1 MALISRIGFTLF
13 DRWGENL
20 GRLPYTAATHTEALD
35 GTDELKITCS
45 RELSKGQRV
54 VWVDRQGNAH
64 EHLVDEVS
72 QVHDDGGKTYCEAVC
87 INSIAELLDDY
98 IEDKRPSGGVAEAL
112 TSILGGTRW
121 EVGTCDLKA
130 SASHTFYHTSV
141 REGLTD
147 LIATWGGELE
157 TRIETDGV
165 KVTHRR
171 IGVRASRGDQQSPK
185 RFTWTKDIVDIK
197 RTVGS
202 ANPKTRV
209 YGYGKGVETDAG
221 GYGRRLTFG
230 DINGGKDYIEDA
242 EATKVWGHP
251 DGNGG
256 ILPAVDTYVNEQCE
270 DAAQLLKETQDY
282 LETVK
287 EPTVSYEA
295 NVLDLYAYGRAWEGV
310 SLGDCVAIIDKQFA
324 ESGIRLKGRVSQI
337 ERDLV
342 TAETTVTFG
351 NLVDALTDMWET
363 VAGALKS
370 GAASRANFDAVANPS
385 VGWLQLLQSALNKQF
400 NAVGTYKVESFELGQ
415 IFSNVALNPET
426 GTPVKTTSN
435 MWAVNINGMGIRL
448 ASSLTAN
455 GEWAWTTFIT
465 GQSVNADCI
474 NVGTMHADRVRA
486 GLLTDEVGKNYWNLD
501 TGEFQL
507 SPADVKYGD
516 GDWTLDGVVNDI
528 DGRIGKTKNDVSQLW
543 KDVSAKTDDLDKSI
557 GDLDKTVDDLARDGI
572 VTEAEKAAV
581 TKILQTAQKDKE
593 DLYAQYSSL
602 SANENLSVQFKAA
615 ALTPMYDKA
624 FGANGAYDALVS
636 AISDV
641 AECTTAAELET
652 AMTAYKSAYDN
663 YSTAV
668 KDYASV
674 ARQATSMIAKAVAK
688 ADASALVDK
697 LDNRLEQQEIFN
709 RLTKDGQVQGIYMNG
724 GKLYLNAEYLA
735 TGTISDVA
743 GRNYWNLKTGYFKTT
758 KGTIGGF
765 TIDYS
770 TISNDTLSLR
780 SNGPHFVHDGN
791 DIGFIGTNGLTG
803 YTNVHGL
810 NFDLNETGDY
820 MTWAAKKVASETI
833 YSMKWTY
840 ANKSNIGFT
849 AFALNAG
856 CDIDMRNWSIKNIGN
871 GCTNTLWLSVL
882 RDVAKNGTYTFV
894 NNCKLEFEGGLLKHF
909 TWGKGWYS

>member
-54 VWVDRQGNAH
+54 VWVDRQGKAH

-72 QVHDDGGKTYCEAVC
+72 QVHDDGGKTYCKAVC

-130 SASHTFYHTSV
+130 SASHTFYHISV

-165 KVTHRR
+165 KVTHRY

-209 YGYGKGVETDAG
+209 YGYGKGVETDTG

-230 DINGGKDYIEDA
+230 DINGGKDYVEDA
-242 EATKVWGHP
+242 EATKIWGHP
-251 DGNGG
+251 DGKGG
-256 ILPAVDTYVNEQCE
+256 ILPAVDTYINEQCE
-270 DAAQLLKETQDY
+270 DAAQLLQETQDY
-282 LETVK
+282 LDAVK

-295 NVLDLYAYGRAWEGV
+295 NVLDLYAYGRTWEGV
-310 SLGDCVAIIDKQFA
+310 ALGDCVAIIDKQFA
-324 ESGIRLKGRVSQI
+324 EGGIRLKGRVSQI

-370 GAASRANFDAVANPS
+370 GAASRANYDAVANPS

-415 IFSNVALNPET
+415 VFSNVALNPET

-448 ASSLTAN
+448 ASSLTAD
-455 GEWAWTTFIT
+455 GQWAWTTFIT

-486 GLLTDEVGKNYWNLD
+486 GLLTDEKGKNFWNLD

-507 SPADVKYGD
+507 SPGDVNYGT
-516 GDWTLDGVVNDI
+516 GGWTLDGVVSDI
-528 DGRIGKTKNDVSQLW
+528 DKRATDNANDV
-543 KDVSAKTDDLDKSI
+543 KTLGNETNTALKELTENLGETDKSLSELKTS
-557 GDLDKTVDDLARDGI
+557 LDNLDGTVNDLASDGV

-581 TKILQTAQKDKE
+581 NKILQTIEKE
-593 DLYAQYSSL
+593 QSDLSSEYNTL
-602 SANENLSVQFKAA
+602 SKSTSLNKQFKLNV
-615 ALTPMYDKA
+615 LTPRYNAA
-624 FGANGAYDALVS
+624 FGENRAYDNLKDC
-636 AISDV
+636 ISNV
-641 AECTTAAELET
+641 LSCKTADELKA
-652 AMTAYKSAYDN
+652 AMVEYKSAY
-663 YSTAV
+663 ST
-668 KDYASV
+668 YASAV
-674 ARQATSMIAKAVAK
+674 NAYHSAAYSAKSAIEQSKAKATAQGLLSDYD
-688 ADASALVDK
+688 DA
-697 LDNRLEQQEIFN
+697 
-709 RLTKDGQVQGIYMNG
+709 LTQK
-724 GKLYLNAEYLA
+724 KSS
-735 TGTISDVA
+735 TGS
-743 GRNYWNLKTGYFKTT
+743 RTT
-758 KGTIGGF
+758 
-765 TIDYS
+765 
-770 TISNDTLSLR
+770 
-780 SNGPHFVHDGN
+780 
-791 DIGFIGTNGLTG
+791 
-803 YTNVHGL
+803 
-810 NFDLNETGDY
+810 
-820 MTWAAKKVASETI
+820 
-833 YSMKWTY
+833 
-840 ANKSNIGFT
+840 
-849 AFALNAG
+849 
-856 CDIDMRNWSIKNIGN
+856 
-871 GCTNTLWLSVL
+871 VL
-882 RDVAKNGTYTFV
+882 RKAST
-894 NNCKLEFEGGLLKHF
+894 
-909 TWGKGWYS
+909 

>member
-13 DRWGENL
+13 DRWGGNL
-20 GRLPYTAATHTEALD
+20 GRLPYAAATHTEALD

-45 RELSKGQRV
+45 RELSKGQRI
-54 VWVDRQGNAH
+54 VWVDRQGRAH

-72 QVHDDGGKTYCEAVC
+72 HVHDDGGKTYCEAVC

-121 EVGTCDLKA
+121 EAGTCDLKA
-130 SASHTFYHTSV
+130 SASHTFYHVSV

-157 TRIETDGV
+157 TRIETDGA
-165 KVTHRR
+165 KVTHRY
-171 IGVRASRGDQQSPK
+171 IGVRASRGDQDSPK

-209 YGYGKGVETDAG
+209 YGYGKGVETDTG

-230 DINGGKDYIEDA
+230 DINGGKDYVEDS
-242 EATKVWGHP
+242 EATKIWGHP
-251 DGNGG
+251 DGSGG

-270 DAAQLLKETQDY
+270 DAAQLLKEAQDY
-282 LETVK
+282 LDTVK

-295 NVLDLYAYGRAWEGV
+295 NVLDLYAYGRTWEGV
-310 SLGDCVAIIDKQFA
+310 ALGDCVAIIDKQFA

-370 GAASRANFDAVANPS
+370 GAASRANYDAVVNPS

-400 NAVGTYKVESFELGQ
+400 NVVGTYKVESFELGQ

-448 ASSLTAN
+448 ASSLTAS

-486 GLLTDEVGKNYWNLD
+486 GLLTDEKGKNFWNFD

-507 SPADVKYGD
+507 SPGDVNYGT
-516 GDWTLDGVVNDI
+516 GGWTLDGVV
-528 DGRIGKTKNDVSQLW
+528 S
-543 KDVSAKTDDLDKSI
+543 DLDKRASDNASDI
-557 GDLDKTVDDLARDGI
+557 KSLGNNTSTALKELTENLGETDKSLSELKTSLDNLDGTVNNLASDGV

-581 TKILQTAQKDKE
+581 NKILQTIEKE
-593 DLYAQYSSL
+593 QSDLSNEYSTLSKSTSL
-602 SANENLSVQFKAA
+602 NEQFKLNVLAPRYNA
-615 ALTPMYDKA
+615 A
-624 FGANGAYDALVS
+624 FGENQAYDNLKGC
-636 AISDV
+636 ISNV
-641 AECTTAAELET
+641 LSCKTADGLKA
-652 AMTAYKSAYDN
+652 AMVEYKSAY
-663 YSTAV
+663 ST
-668 KDYASV
+668 YASAV
-674 ARQATSMIAKAVAK
+674 NTYHSAAYSAKSAIEQSKAKATAQGLLSDYD
-688 ADASALVDK
+688 DALTQK
-697 LDNRLEQQEIFN
+697 EIFN
-709 RLTKDGQVQGIYMNG
+709 RLTNNGATQGIYMSG
-724 GKLYLNAEYLA
+724 GKVYVNASYIA
-735 TGTISDVA
+735 TGTIADKYGHNS
-743 GRNYWNLKTGYFKTT
+743 WNLTDGTLTTNYMKATSITASGTFKCGYSSFYTMLNSSGQLCGYRTTGNSSTPTRVGY
-758 KGTIGGF
+758 
-765 TIDYS
+765 IDYTASMRETS
-770 TISNDTLSLR
+770 TGNIYYGIQMQAQGSVRISSPIISTAAS
-780 SNGPHFVHDGN
+780 SNTSVTTTYGRTGTVSQPIVSEVHDNGN
-791 DIGFIGTNGLTG
+791 GTVGWHYGTFQIISINGLFTSYTTVGTG
-803 YTNVHGL
+803 
-810 NFDLNETGDY
+810 
-820 MTWAAKKVASETI
+820 
-833 YSMKWTY
+833 
-840 ANKSNIGFT
+840 
-849 AFALNAG
+849 
-856 CDIDMRNWSIKNIGN
+856 
-871 GCTNTLWLSVL
+871 
-882 RDVAKNGTYTFV
+882 
-894 NNCKLEFEGGLLKHF
+894 
-909 TWGKGWYS
+909 

>member
-13 DRWGENL
+13 DRWGENM
-20 GRLPYTAATHTEALD
+20 GRLAYTAATHTEALD

-54 VWVDRQGNAH
+54 VWADRQGNAH

-112 TSILGGTRW
+112 ASILGGTRW

-202 ANPKTRV
+202 ANPKTRI

-251 DGNGG
+251 DGSGG

-282 LETVK
+282 LDTVK

-295 NVLDLYAYGRAWEGV
+295 NVLDLYAYGRTWEGV
-310 SLGDCVAIIDKQFA
+310 ALGDCVAIIDKQFA

-342 TAETTVTFG
+342 TADTTVTFG

-455 GEWAWTTFIT
+455 GEWSWTTFIT
-465 GQSVNADCI
+465 GRSVNADCI

-486 GLLTDEVGKNYWNLD
+486 GLLTDEKGKNFWDFD

-507 SPADVKYGD
+507 SPGDVNYGD
-516 GDWTLDGVVNDI
+516 NGWTLEGVVNDLDNRASNNASDI
-528 DGRIGKTKNDVSQLW
+528 KSLGTATGDALKELTENLGETDKSLSELKTSIN
-543 KDVSAKTDDLDKSI
+543 DLD
-557 GDLDKTVDDLARDGI
+557 GTVNNLASDGV

-581 TKILQTAQKDKE
+581 NKILQTIEKE
-593 DLYAQYSSL
+593 QSDLSSEYSTLTKSTSL
-602 SANENLSVQFKAA
+602 NEQFKLNVLA
-615 ALTPMYDKA
+615 PKYDAA
-624 FGANGAYDALVS
+624 FGENQAYDNLKDCIDIVLA
-636 AISDV
+636 
-641 AECTTAAELET
+641 CKTADELKT
-652 AMTAYKSAYDN
+652 AMVDYKSAY
-663 YSTAV
+663 ST
-668 KDYASV
+668 YAS
-674 ARQATSMIAKAVAK
+674 AINTYHSAAYYAKSIIEQSKAKATAQGLLSDYDDAWTQNKVFNLLTNNGKTQGVFMKNGLVYINASYMSAGII
-688 ADASALVDK
+688 ADAA
-697 LDNRLEQQEIFN
+697 
-709 RLTKDGQVQGIYMNG
+709 M
-724 GKLYLNAEYLA
+724 
-735 TGTISDVA
+735 
-743 GRNYWNLKTGYFKTT
+743 RNSWNLKTGAFSTNYMTANNIT
-758 KGTIGGF
+758 AKGTFRCGYSNYYTMLNSVGQMSGYR
-765 TIDYS
+765 TDNNKTRSVGYIDYS
-770 TISNDTLSLR
+770 SSARDTSTGELMYGLQLQAEGIVRISSPRISTASS
-780 SNGPHFVHDGN
+780 SNTSVTTTQGWTGHINQPLISELHD
-791 DIGFIGTNGLTG
+791 
-803 YTNVHGL
+803 
-810 NFDLNETGDY
+810 
-820 MTWAAKKVASETI
+820 A
-833 YSMKWTY
+833 
-840 ANKSNIGFT
+840 
-849 AFALNAG
+849 
-856 CDIDMRNWSIKNIGN
+856 GN
-871 GCTNTLWLSVL
+871 GTVGWHYGTMQL
-882 RDVAKNGTYTFV
+882 KYINGILV
-894 NNCKLEFEGGLLKHF
+894 G
-909 TWGKGWYS
+909 YSTVGTG

>member
-13 DRWGENL
+13 DRWGANL
-20 GRLPYTAATHTEALD
+20 GRVPYVAASHTEALD
-35 GTDELKITCS
+35 GTDELKITCE
-45 RELSKGQRV
+45 REIAKGQRI
-54 VWVDRQGNAH
+54 VWVDRQGVPH
-64 EHLVDEVS
+64 EHIVDEVS
-72 QVHDDGGKTYCEAVC
+72 RTHDGGGKTFCEAVC
-87 INSIAELLDDY
+87 INSVNELWDDY
-98 IEDKRPSGGVAEAL
+98 IEDKRPSGDAAVALA
-112 TSILGGTRW
+112 SILSDTRW
-121 EVGTCDLKA
+121 EVGTCDTRS
-130 SASHTFYHTSV
+130 SASHTFYHISV
-141 REGLTD
+141 REALTD
-147 LIATWGGELE
+147 LVSTWRGELE
-157 TRIETDGV
+157 TSIEIDGAG
-165 KVTHRR
+165 VTRR
-171 IGVRASRGDQQSPK
+171 LIGVRSARGNQNSPK
-185 RFTWTKDIVDIK
+185 RFTWTKDIVNIK
-197 RTVGS
+197 RTTGA
-202 ANPKTRV
+202 ANPKSRI
-209 YGYGKGVETDAG
+209 YGYGKGVETEG
-221 GYGRRLTFG
+221 GGFGRRLTFG
-230 DINGGKDYIEDA
+230 DINDGKDYVEDKA
-242 EATKVWGHP
+242 ATAVWGHP

-256 ILPAVDTYVNEQCE
+256 IAPAVDVYINEQCE
-270 DAAQLLKETQDY
+270 DAAQLYQETLDY
-282 LETVK
+282 LAKAK

-295 NVLDLYAYGRAWEGV
+295 SVLDLYAYGREWEGV
-310 SLGDCVAIIDKQFA
+310 CLGDYVSIIDKQFA
-324 ESGIRLKGRVSQI
+324 DDGIRLKGRVSQI

-351 NLVDALTDMWET
+351 NLVDAMADMWQT
-363 VAGALKS
+363 VATALKS
-370 GAASRANFDAVANPS
+370 GSASRANYDAIANPS
-385 VGWLQLLQSALNKQF
+385 AGWLATLQSALNERF
-400 NAVGTYKVESFELGQ
+400 NAVGTYKVESFEFGE
-415 IFSNVALNPET
+415 IFSNVALNPKT
-426 GTPVKTTSN
+426 GTPVKTSSN
-435 MWAVNINGMGIRL
+435 MWAVNFNGMGIRL
-448 ASSLTAN
+448 ASSLAAN
-455 GEWAWTTFIT
+455 GQWDWTTFIT
-465 GQSVNADCI
+465 GESVNADCI
-474 NVGTMHADRVRA
+474 NIGTMHANRVRA

-663 YSTAV
+663 YSTAA

-674 ARQATSMIAKAVAK
+674 ARQATSMIAKSVAK

-743 GRNYWNLKTGYFKTT
+743 GRNYWNLKTGDFKTT

-765 TIDYS
+765 TINYS

-820 MTWAAKKVASETI
+820 MTWAAKKVASETA

-882 RDVAKNGTYTFV
+882 RDVTKNGTYTFA
-894 NNCKLEFEGGLLKHF
+894 NDCKLEFEGGLLKHF

>member
-13 DRWGENL
+13 DRWGDNL

-54 VWVDRQGNAH
+54 VWVDRQGRAH

-112 TSILGGTRW
+112 TSILSGTRW

-130 SASHTFYHTSV
+130 SASHTFYHISV

-157 TRIETDGV
+157 ASIETDGAM
-165 KVTHRR
+165 VTHRH
-171 IGVRASRGDQQSPK
+171 IGVRASRGDQSSPK

-209 YGYGKGVETDAG
+209 YGYGKGVETGTG

-230 DINGGKDYIEDA
+230 DINGGKDYVEDS
-242 EATKVWGHP
+242 EATKIWGHP
-251 DGNGG
+251 DGSGG

-282 LETVK
+282 LDTVK

-295 NVLDLYAYGRAWEGV
+295 NVLDLYAYGRTWEGV
-310 SLGDCVAIIDKQFA
+310 ALGDCVAIIDKQFA
-324 ESGIRLKGRVSQI
+324 EGGIRLKGRVSQI

-370 GAASRANFDAVANPS
+370 GAASRANYDAVANPS

-435 MWAVNINGMGIRL
+435 MWAVNISGMGIRL
-448 ASSLTAN
+448 ASSLTAG

-474 NVGTMHADRVRA
+474 NVGTMHAERVRA
-486 GLLTDEVGKNYWNLD
+486 GLLTDEKGKNFWNLD

-507 SPADVKYGD
+507 SPGDVNYGS
-516 GDWTLDGVVNDI
+516 GGWTLDGVVNDL
-528 DGRIGKTKNDVSQLW
+528 DRRASDNANDINSLGNDTSGAL
-543 KDVSAKTDDLDKSI
+543 KELTENLGETDKSLSELKTSLNN
-557 GDLDKTVDDLARDGI
+557 LDNTVNDLASDGV

-581 TKILQTAQKDKE
+581 NKILQTIEKE
-593 DLYAQYSSL
+593 QSDLSSEYNTL
-602 SANENLSVQFKAA
+602 SNSTSLNEQFKLNVLAPRYNA
-615 ALTPMYDKA
+615 A
-624 FGANGAYDALVS
+624 FGENQAYDNLKDC
-636 AISDV
+636 ISNV
-641 AECTTAAELET
+641 LSCKTADELKA
-652 AMTAYKSAYDN
+652 AMIEYKSAY
-663 YSTAV
+663 ST
-668 KDYASV
+668 YASAV
-674 ARQATSMIAKAVAK
+674 NTYHSAAYSAKSAIEQSKAKATAQGLLNDYD
-688 ADASALVDK
+688 DALTQK
-697 LDNRLEQQEIFN
+697 KIFN
-709 RLTKDGQVQGIYMNG
+709 RLTNNGATQGIYMSG
-724 GKLYLNAEYLA
+724 GKVYVNASYIA
-735 TGTISDVA
+735 TGTIADKYGHNS
-743 GRNYWNLKTGYFKTT
+743 WNLTDGTLTTNYMKATSITASGTFKCGYTSFYTMLNSSGQLCGYRT
-758 KGTIGGF
+758 VGNSSTPTQVGY
-765 TIDYS
+765 IDYTASMRETS
-770 TISNDTLSLR
+770 TGNIYYGIQMQAQGSVRISSPIVSTAAS
-780 SNGPHFVHDGN
+780 SNTSVTTTYGRTGTVSQPIVSEVHDNGN
-791 DIGFIGTNGLTG
+791 GTVGWHYGTFQISSINGLFTSYSTVGTG
-803 YTNVHGL
+803 
-810 NFDLNETGDY
+810 
-820 MTWAAKKVASETI
+820 
-833 YSMKWTY
+833 
-840 ANKSNIGFT
+840 
-849 AFALNAG
+849 
-856 CDIDMRNWSIKNIGN
+856 
-871 GCTNTLWLSVL
+871 
-882 RDVAKNGTYTFV
+882 
-894 NNCKLEFEGGLLKHF
+894 
-909 TWGKGWYS
+909 

>member
-54 VWVDRQGNAH
+54 VWVDRQGKAH

-130 SASHTFYHTSV
+130 SASHTFYHISV
-141 REGLTD
+141 REGLTN

-165 KVTHRR
+165 KVTHRY

-209 YGYGKGVETDAG
+209 YGYGKGVETDTG

-230 DINGGKDYIEDA
+230 DINGGKDYVEDA
-242 EATKVWGHP
+242 EATKIWGHP
-251 DGNGG
+251 DGKGG
-256 ILPAVDTYVNEQCE
+256 ILPAVDTYINEQCE
-270 DAAQLLKETQDY
+270 DAAQLLQETQDY
-282 LETVK
+282 LDAVK

-295 NVLDLYAYGRAWEGV
+295 NVLDLYAYGRTWEGV
-310 SLGDCVAIIDKQFA
+310 ALGDCVAIIDKQFA
-324 ESGIRLKGRVSQI
+324 EGGIRLKGRVSQI

-370 GAASRANFDAVANPS
+370 GAASRANYDAVANPS

-415 IFSNVALNPET
+415 VFSNVALNPET

-448 ASSLTAN
+448 ASSLTAD
-455 GEWAWTTFIT
+455 GQWAWTTFIT

-486 GLLTDEVGKNYWNLD
+486 GLLTDEKGKNFWNLD

-507 SPADVKYGD
+507 SPGDVNYGT
-516 GDWTLDGVVNDI
+516 GGWTLDGVVSDLDKRATDNA
-528 DGRIGKTKNDVSQLW
+528 NDV
-543 KDVSAKTDDLDKSI
+543 KTLGNETNTALKELTENLGETDKSLSELKTSLDDLD
-557 GDLDKTVDDLARDGI
+557 GTVNDLASDGV

-581 TKILQTAQKDKE
+581 NKILQTIEKE
-593 DLYAQYSSL
+593 QSDLSSEYNTL
-602 SANENLSVQFKAA
+602 SKSTSLNKQFKLNV
-615 ALTPMYDKA
+615 LTPRYNAA
-624 FGANGAYDALVS
+624 FGKGQAYDNLKDCIDKVLACKTADALKS
-636 AISDV
+636 AM
-641 AECTTAAELET
+641 AE
-652 AMTAYKSAYDN
+652 YKSAY
-663 YSTAV
+663 ST
-668 KDYASV
+668 YASAV
-674 ARQATSMIAKAVAK
+674 NAYHSAAYGAKSTIEQSKAKATAQGLLSDYD
-688 ADASALVDK
+688 DALTQK
-697 LDNRLEQQEIFN
+697 EIFN
-709 RLTKDGQVQGIYMNG
+709 RLTNNGATQGIYMSG
-724 GKLYLNAEYLA
+724 GKVYVNASYIA
-735 TGTISDVA
+735 TGTIADKY
-743 GRNYWNLKTGYFKTT
+743 GRNSWNLTDGTLTTNYMKATSITASGTFKCGYSSFYTMLNSSGQLCGYRTTGNSSTPTQVGY
-758 KGTIGGF
+758 
-765 TIDYS
+765 IDYTASMRETS
-770 TISNDTLSLR
+770 TGNIYYGIQMQAQGSVRISSPIISTAAS
-780 SNGPHFVHDGN
+780 SNTSVTTTYGRTGTVSQPIVSEVHDNGN
-791 DIGFIGTNGLTG
+791 GTVGWHYGTFQISSINGLFTSYSTVGTG
-803 YTNVHGL
+803 
-810 NFDLNETGDY
+810 
-820 MTWAAKKVASETI
+820 
-833 YSMKWTY
+833 
-840 ANKSNIGFT
+840 
-849 AFALNAG
+849 
-856 CDIDMRNWSIKNIGN
+856 
-871 GCTNTLWLSVL
+871 
-882 RDVAKNGTYTFV
+882 
-894 NNCKLEFEGGLLKHF
+894 
-909 TWGKGWYS
+909 

>member
-64 EHLVDEVS
+64 EHLVDEAS

-121 EVGTCDLKA
+121 EVGTCDLKT

-165 KVTHRR
+165 KVTHRY
-171 IGVRASRGDQQSPK
+171 IGVRASRGDQGSSK

-209 YGYGKGVETDAG
+209 YGYGKGVETDTG

-230 DINGGKDYIEDA
+230 DINGGKDYVEDS
-242 EATKVWGHP
+242 EATKIWGHP
-251 DGNGG
+251 DGSGG

-270 DAAQLLKETQDY
+270 DAAQLLKEAQDY
-282 LETVK
+282 LDTVK

-295 NVLDLYAYGRAWEGV
+295 NVLDLYAYGRTWEGV
-310 SLGDCVAIIDKQFA
+310 ALGDCVAIIDKQFA
-324 ESGIRLKGRVSQI
+324 EGGIRLKGRISQI

-370 GAASRANFDAVANPS
+370 GAASQANYDAVTNPS

-448 ASSLTAN
+448 ASSLTAS

-486 GLLTDEVGKNYWNLD
+486 GLLTDEKGKNFWNFD

-507 SPADVKYGD
+507 SPGDVNYGT
-516 GDWTLDGVVNDI
+516 GGWTLDGVVND
-528 DGRIGKTKNDVSQLW
+528 
-543 KDVSAKTDDLDKSI
+543 LDKRASDNASDI
-557 GDLDKTVDDLARDGI
+557 KSLGNGTSTALKELTENLGETDKSLSELKTSLDNLDGTVNDLASDGV

-581 TKILQTAQKDKE
+581 NKILQTIEKE
-593 DLYAQYSSL
+593 QSDLSSEYNTL
-602 SANENLSVQFKAA
+602 SKSTSLNDQFKLNV
-615 ALTPMYDKA
+615 LTPRYNAA
-624 FGANGAYDALVS
+624 FGENQAYDNLKDC
-636 AISDV
+636 ISNV
-641 AECTTAAELET
+641 LSCKTADELKA
-652 AMTAYKSAYDN
+652 AMVEYKSAY
-663 YSTAV
+663 ST
-668 KDYASV
+668 YASAV
-674 ARQATSMIAKAVAK
+674 NTYHSAAYSAKSTIEQSKAKATALGLLSDYD
-688 ADASALVDK
+688 DAMNQK
-697 LDNRLEQQEIFN
+697 EIFN
-709 RLTKDGQVQGIYMNG
+709 RLTNNGATQGIYMSG
-724 GKLYLNAEYLA
+724 GKVYVNASYIA
-735 TGTISDVA
+735 TGTIADKY
-743 GRNYWNLKTGYFKTT
+743 GRNSWNLTDGTLTTNYMKATSITASGTFKCGYSSFYTMLNSSGQLCGYRTTGNSSTPTQVGY
-758 KGTIGGF
+758 
-765 TIDYS
+765 IDYTASMRETS
-770 TISNDTLSLR
+770 TGNIYYGIQMQAQGSVRISSPIISTAAS
-780 SNGPHFVHDGN
+780 SNTSVTTTYGRTGTVSQPIVSEVHDNGN
-791 DIGFIGTNGLTG
+791 GTVGWHYGTFQISSINGLFTSYSTVGTG
-803 YTNVHGL
+803 
-810 NFDLNETGDY
+810 
-820 MTWAAKKVASETI
+820 
-833 YSMKWTY
+833 
-840 ANKSNIGFT
+840 
-849 AFALNAG
+849 
-856 CDIDMRNWSIKNIGN
+856 
-871 GCTNTLWLSVL
+871 
-882 RDVAKNGTYTFV
+882 
-894 NNCKLEFEGGLLKHF
+894 
-909 TWGKGWYS
+909 

>member
-35 GTDELKITCS
+35 GADELKITCS

-54 VWVDRQGNAH
+54 VWVDRQGKAH

-72 QVHDDGGKTYCEAVC
+72 QVHDDGGKTYCKAVC

-130 SASHTFYHTSV
+130 IASHTFYHISV
-141 REGLTD
+141 REGLTG

-165 KVTHRR
+165 KVTHRY

-209 YGYGKGVETDAG
+209 YGYGKGVETDTG

-230 DINGGKDYIEDA
+230 DINGGKDYVEDS
-242 EATKVWGHP
+242 EATKIWGHP
-251 DGNGG
+251 DGKGG
-256 ILPAVDTYVNEQCE
+256 ISPAVDTYINEQCE

-282 LETVK
+282 LDTVK

-295 NVLDLYAYGRAWEGV
+295 NVLDLYAYGRTWEGV
-310 SLGDCVAIIDKQFA
+310 ALGDCVAIIDKQFA
-324 ESGIRLKGRVSQI
+324 EGGIRLKGRVSQI

-370 GAASRANFDAVANPS
+370 GAASRANYDAVTNPS

-448 ASSLTAN
+448 ASSLTAS

-486 GLLTDEVGKNYWNLD
+486 GLLTDEKGKNFWNFD

-507 SPADVKYGD
+507 SPGDVNYGT
-516 GDWTLDGVVNDI
+516 GGWTLDGVVND
-528 DGRIGKTKNDVSQLW
+528 
-543 KDVSAKTDDLDKSI
+543 LDKRASNNANDI
-557 GDLDKTVDDLARDGI
+557 ERLGNNTSTALKELTENLGETDKSLSELKTSLDNLDGTVNDLASDGV

-581 TKILQTAQKDKE
+581 NKILQTIEKE
-593 DLYAQYSSL
+593 QSDLSSEYNTL
-602 SANENLSVQFKAA
+602 SKSTSLNEQFKLNV
-615 ALTPMYDKA
+615 LTPRYNAA
-624 FGANGAYDALVS
+624 FGENQAYDNLKDC
-636 AISDV
+636 ISNV
-641 AECTTAAELET
+641 LSCKTADELKT
-652 AMTAYKSAYDN
+652 AMVEYKSAYG
-663 YSTAV
+663 T
-668 KDYASV
+668 YASAV
-674 ARQATSMIAKAVAK
+674 NAYHSAAYSAKSAIEQSKAKATAQGLLSDYD
-688 ADASALVDK
+688 DALTQK
-697 LDNRLEQQEIFN
+697 EIFN
-709 RLTKDGQVQGIYMNG
+709 RLTNNGAKQGIYMSG
-724 GKLYLNAEYLA
+724 GKVYVNASYIA
-735 TGTISDVA
+735 TGTIADKY
-743 GRNYWNLKTGYFKTT
+743 GRNSWNLTDGTLTTNYMKATSITASGTFKCGYSSFYTMLNSSGQLCGYRTTGNSSTPTQVGY
-758 KGTIGGF
+758 
-765 TIDYS
+765 IDYTASMRETS
-770 TISNDTLSLR
+770 TGNIYYGIQMQAQGSVRISSPIISTAAS
-780 SNGPHFVHDGN
+780 SNTSVTTTYGRTGTVSQPIVSEVHDNGN
-791 DIGFIGTNGLTG
+791 GTVGWHYGTFQISSINGLFTSYSTVGTG
-803 YTNVHGL
+803 
-810 NFDLNETGDY
+810 
-820 MTWAAKKVASETI
+820 
-833 YSMKWTY
+833 
-840 ANKSNIGFT
+840 
-849 AFALNAG
+849 
-856 CDIDMRNWSIKNIGN
+856 
-871 GCTNTLWLSVL
+871 
-882 RDVAKNGTYTFV
+882 
-894 NNCKLEFEGGLLKHF
+894 
-909 TWGKGWYS
+909 

>member
-54 VWVDRQGNAH
+54 VWVDRQGKAH

-130 SASHTFYHTSV
+130 SASHTFYHISV

-147 LIATWGGELE
+147 IIATWGGELE

-165 KVTHRR
+165 KVTHRY

-209 YGYGKGVETDAG
+209 YGYGKGVETDTG

-230 DINGGKDYIEDA
+230 DINGGKDYVEDS
-242 EATKVWGHP
+242 EATKIWGHP
-251 DGNGG
+251 DGKGG
-256 ILPAVDTYVNEQCE
+256 ISPAVDTYINEQCE

-282 LETVK
+282 LDTVK

-295 NVLDLYAYGRAWEGV
+295 NVLDLYAYGRTWEGV
-310 SLGDCVAIIDKQFA
+310 ALGDCVAIIDKQFA
-324 ESGIRLKGRVSQI
+324 EGGIRLKGRVSQI

-370 GAASRANFDAVANPS
+370 GAASRANYDAVTNPS

-415 IFSNVALNPET
+415 VFSNVALNPET
-426 GTPVKTTSN
+426 GTPVKTTSS

-448 ASSLTAN
+448 ASSLTAD
-455 GEWAWTTFIT
+455 GQWAWTTFIT

-486 GLLTDEVGKNYWNLD
+486 GLLTDEKGKNFWNLD

-507 SPADVKYGD
+507 SPGDVNYGT
-516 GDWTLDGVVNDI
+516 GGWTLDGVINDLDGTVNDLAS
-528 DGRIGKTKNDVSQLW
+528 DGV
-543 KDVSAKTDDLDKSI
+543 
-557 GDLDKTVDDLARDGI
+557 

-581 TKILQTAQKDKE
+581 NKILQTIEKE
-593 DLYAQYSSL
+593 QSDLSSEYNTL
-602 SANENLSVQFKAA
+602 SKSTSLNEQFKLNV
-615 ALTPMYDKA
+615 LTPRYNAA
-624 FGANGAYDALVS
+624 FGENQAYDNLKDC
-636 AISDV
+636 ISNV
-641 AECTTAAELET
+641 LSCKTADELKA
-652 AMTAYKSAYDN
+652 AMVEYKSAY
-663 YSTAV
+663 ST
-668 KDYASV
+668 YASAV
-674 ARQATSMIAKAVAK
+674 NAYHSAAYSAKSAIEQSKAKATAQGLLSDYD
-688 ADASALVDK
+688 DALTQK
-697 LDNRLEQQEIFN
+697 EIFN
-709 RLTKDGQVQGIYMNG
+709 RLTNNGATQGIYMSG
-724 GKLYLNAEYLA
+724 GKVYVNASYIA
-735 TGTISDVA
+735 TGTIADKY
-743 GRNYWNLKTGYFKTT
+743 GRNSWNLTDGTLTTNYMKATSITASGTFKCGYSSFYTMLNSSGQLCGYRTTGNSSTPTQVGY
-758 KGTIGGF
+758 
-765 TIDYS
+765 IDYTASMRETS
-770 TISNDTLSLR
+770 TGNIYYGIQMQAQGSVRISSPIISTAAS
-780 SNGPHFVHDGN
+780 SNTSVTTTYGRTGTVSQPIVSEVHDNGN
-791 DIGFIGTNGLTG
+791 GTVGWHYGTFQISSINGLFTSYSTVGTG
-803 YTNVHGL
+803 
-810 NFDLNETGDY
+810 
-820 MTWAAKKVASETI
+820 
-833 YSMKWTY
+833 
-840 ANKSNIGFT
+840 
-849 AFALNAG
+849 
-856 CDIDMRNWSIKNIGN
+856 
-871 GCTNTLWLSVL
+871 
-882 RDVAKNGTYTFV
+882 
-894 NNCKLEFEGGLLKHF
+894 
-909 TWGKGWYS
+909 

>member
-35 GTDELKITCS
+35 GTDELKITCD

-54 VWVDRQGNAH
+54 VWVDRQGRAH

-130 SASHTFYHTSV
+130 SASHTFYHVSV

-157 TRIETDGV
+157 TRIETDGAR
-165 KVTHRR
+165 VTHRY

-197 RTVGS
+197 RIVGS

-209 YGYGKGVETDAG
+209 YGYGKGVETDTG

-230 DINGGKDYIEDA
+230 DVNGGKDYVEDS

-251 DGNGG
+251 DGSGG

-270 DAAQLLKETQDY
+270 DAAQLLKETLDY
-282 LETVK
+282 LDTVK

-295 NVLDLYAYGRAWEGV
+295 NVLDLYAYGRTWEGV
-310 SLGDCVAIIDKQFA
+310 ALGDCVAIIDKQFA

-342 TAETTVTFG
+342 TADTIVTFG

-370 GAASRANFDAVANPS
+370 GAASRANYDAVANPS

-448 ASSLTAN
+448 ASSLTAS
-455 GEWAWTTFIT
+455 GGWAWTTFIT

-486 GLLTDEVGKNYWNLD
+486 GLLTDEKGKNFWNLD

-507 SPADVKYGD
+507 SPGDVNYGT
-516 GDWTLDGVVNDI
+516 GGWTLDGVV
-528 DGRIGKTKNDVSQLW
+528 
-543 KDVSAKTDDLDKSI
+543 
-557 GDLDKTVDDLARDGI
+557 GDLDKRASDNASNIESLGNDTSAALKDLTENLGETDKSLLKLKTSLYNLDGTVNDLASDGV

-581 TKILQTAQKDKE
+581 NKILQTIEKE
-593 DLYAQYSSL
+593 QSDLSSEYSTLNKSASL
-602 SANENLSVQFKAA
+602 NEQFKLNV
-615 ALTPMYDKA
+615 LTPRYNAA
-624 FGANGAYDALVS
+624 FGENQAYDNLKDCIDIVLA
-636 AISDV
+636 
-641 AECTTAAELET
+641 CKTADKLKT
-652 AMTAYKSAYDN
+652 AMVDYKSAY
-663 YSTAV
+663 ST
-668 KDYASV
+668 YASAV
-674 ARQATSMIAKAVAK
+674 NAYHSAAYGAKSIIEQSKAEAMAQGLLSDYDDAWTQNKVFNLLTNNGKTQGVFMKNGLVYINASYMSAGII
-688 ADASALVDK
+688 ADAA
-697 LDNRLEQQEIFN
+697 
-709 RLTKDGQVQGIYMNG
+709 M
-724 GKLYLNAEYLA
+724 
-735 TGTISDVA
+735 
-743 GRNYWNLKTGYFKTT
+743 RNSWNLKTGVFSTNYMTANNIT
-758 KGTIGGF
+758 AKGTFRCGYESYYTMLNSVGQMNGYR
-765 TIDYS
+765 TDNNKTRSVGYIDYS
-770 TISNDTLSLR
+770 SSARDTSTGELMYGLQLQAEGIVRISSPRISTASS
-780 SNGPHFVHDGN
+780 SNTSVTTTQGWTGHINQPLISELHD
-791 DIGFIGTNGLTG
+791 
-803 YTNVHGL
+803 
-810 NFDLNETGDY
+810 
-820 MTWAAKKVASETI
+820 A
-833 YSMKWTY
+833 
-840 ANKSNIGFT
+840 
-849 AFALNAG
+849 
-856 CDIDMRNWSIKNIGN
+856 GN
-871 GCTNTLWLSVL
+871 GTVGWHYGTLQL
-882 RDVAKNGTYTFV
+882 RYINGILV
-894 NNCKLEFEGGLLKHF
+894 G
-909 TWGKGWYS
+909 YSTVGTG

>member
-35 GTDELKITCS
+35 GADELKITCS

-54 VWVDRQGNAH
+54 VWVDRQGKAH

-72 QVHDDGGKTYCEAVC
+72 QVHDDGGKTYCKAVC

-130 SASHTFYHTSV
+130 IASHTFYHISV

-165 KVTHRR
+165 KVTHRY

-209 YGYGKGVETDAG
+209 YGYGKGVETDTG

-230 DINGGKDYIEDA
+230 NINGGKDYVEDS
-242 EATKVWGHP
+242 EATKIWGHP
-251 DGNGG
+251 DGKGG
-256 ILPAVDTYVNEQCE
+256 ISPAVDTYINEQCE

-282 LETVK
+282 LDTVK

-295 NVLDLYAYGRAWEGV
+295 NVLDLYAYGRTWEGV
-310 SLGDCVAIIDKQFA
+310 ALGDCVAIIDKQFA
-324 ESGIRLKGRVSQI
+324 EGGIRLKGRVSQI

-370 GAASRANFDAVANPS
+370 GAASRANYDAVTNPS

-448 ASSLTAN
+448 ASSLTAS

-486 GLLTDEVGKNYWNLD
+486 GLLTDEKGKNFWNFD

-507 SPADVKYGD
+507 SPGDVNYGT
-516 GDWTLDGVVNDI
+516 GGWTLDGVVND
-528 DGRIGKTKNDVSQLW
+528 
-543 KDVSAKTDDLDKSI
+543 LDKRASNNANDI
-557 GDLDKTVDDLARDGI
+557 ERLGNNTSTALKELTENLGETDKSLSELKTSLDNLDGTVNDLASDGV

-581 TKILQTAQKDKE
+581 NKILQTIEKE
-593 DLYAQYSSL
+593 QSDLSSEYNTL
-602 SANENLSVQFKAA
+602 SKSTSLNEQFKLNV
-615 ALTPMYDKA
+615 LTPRYNAA
-624 FGANGAYDALVS
+624 FGENQAYDNLKDC
-636 AISDV
+636 ISNV
-641 AECTTAAELET
+641 LSCKTADELKT
-652 AMTAYKSAYDN
+652 AMVEYKSAYG
-663 YSTAV
+663 T
-668 KDYASV
+668 YASAV
-674 ARQATSMIAKAVAK
+674 NAYHSAAYSAKSAIEQSKAKATAQGLLSDYD
-688 ADASALVDK
+688 DALTQK
-697 LDNRLEQQEIFN
+697 EIFN
-709 RLTKDGQVQGIYMNG
+709 RLTNNGATQGIYMSG
-724 GKLYLNAEYLA
+724 GKVYVNASYIA
-735 TGTISDVA
+735 TGTIADKY
-743 GRNYWNLKTGYFKTT
+743 GRNSWNLTDGTLTTNYMKATSITASGTFKCGYSSFYTMLNSSGQLCGYRTTGNSSTPTQVGY
-758 KGTIGGF
+758 
-765 TIDYS
+765 IDYTASMRETS
-770 TISNDTLSLR
+770 TGNIYYGIQMQAQGSVRISSPIISTAAS
-780 SNGPHFVHDGN
+780 SNTSVTTTYGRTGTVSQPIVSEVHDNGN
-791 DIGFIGTNGLTG
+791 GTVGWHYGTFQISSINGLFTSYSTVGTG
-803 YTNVHGL
+803 
-810 NFDLNETGDY
+810 
-820 MTWAAKKVASETI
+820 
-833 YSMKWTY
+833 
-840 ANKSNIGFT
+840 
-849 AFALNAG
+849 
-856 CDIDMRNWSIKNIGN
+856 
-871 GCTNTLWLSVL
+871 
-882 RDVAKNGTYTFV
+882 
-894 NNCKLEFEGGLLKHF
+894 
-909 TWGKGWYS
+909 

>member
-13 DRWGENL
+13 DRWGENM
-20 GRLPYTAATHTEALD
+20 GRLAYTAATHTEALD

-98 IEDKRPSGGVAEAL
+98 IEDKRPSGGVTEAL

-121 EVGTCDLKA
+121 EVGTCDLKT

-147 LIATWGGELE
+147 LISTWGGELE

-165 KVTHRR
+165 KVTHRY
-171 IGVRASRGDQQSPK
+171 IGVRASRGDQGSPK

-209 YGYGKGVETDAG
+209 YGYGKGVETDTG

-230 DINGGKDYIEDA
+230 DINGGKDYVEDS
-242 EATKVWGHP
+242 EATKIWGHP
-251 DGNGG
+251 DGSGG

-282 LETVK
+282 LDTVK
-287 EPTVSYEA
+287 EPTVSYKA
-295 NVLDLYAYGRAWEGV
+295 NVLDLYAYGRTWEGV
-310 SLGDCVAIIDKQFA
+310 ALGDCVAIIDKQFA
-324 ESGIRLKGRVSQI
+324 ESGIRLKGRISQI

-370 GAASRANFDAVANPS
+370 GAASRANYDAVANPS

-448 ASSLTAN
+448 ASSLTAS

-486 GLLTDEVGKNYWNLD
+486 GLLTDEKGKNFWNLD

-507 SPADVKYGD
+507 SPGDVNYGT
-516 GDWTLDGVVNDI
+516 GGWTLDGVV
-528 DGRIGKTKNDVSQLW
+528 S
-543 KDVSAKTDDLDKSI
+543 DLDKRASDNASDI
-557 GDLDKTVDDLARDGI
+557 KSLGNTASTALKELTENLGETDKSLSELKTSLDNLDGTVEDLASDGV

-581 TKILQTAQKDKE
+581 NKILQTIEKE
-593 DLYAQYSSL
+593 QSDLSNEYSTLSKSTSL
-602 SANENLSVQFKAA
+602 NEQFKLSVLAPRYNAAFGENQAYDNLKDCISNVLSCKTADELKAA
-615 ALTPMYDKA
+615 M
-624 FGANGAYDALVS
+624 V
-636 AISDV
+636 
-641 AECTTAAELET
+641 E
-652 AMTAYKSAYDN
+652 YKSAY
-663 YSTAV
+663 ST
-668 KDYASV
+668 YASAV
-674 ARQATSMIAKAVAK
+674 NAYHSAAYSAKSAIEQSKAKATAQGLLSDYD
-688 ADASALVDK
+688 DALTQK
-697 LDNRLEQQEIFN
+697 EIFN
-709 RLTKDGQVQGIYMNG
+709 RLTNNGATQGIYMSG
-724 GKLYLNAEYLA
+724 GKVYVNASYIA
-735 TGTISDVA
+735 TGTIADKYGHNS
-743 GRNYWNLKTGYFKTT
+743 WNLTDGTLTTNYMKATSITASGTFKCGYSSFYTMLNSSGQLCGYRTTGNSSTPTRVGY
-758 KGTIGGF
+758 
-765 TIDYS
+765 IDYTASMRETS
-770 TISNDTLSLR
+770 TGNIYYGIQMQAQGSVRISSPIISTAAS
-780 SNGPHFVHDGN
+780 SNTSVTTTYGRTGTVSQPIVSEVHDNGN
-791 DIGFIGTNGLTG
+791 GTVGWHYGTFQIISINGLFTSYTTVGTG
-803 YTNVHGL
+803 
-810 NFDLNETGDY
+810 
-820 MTWAAKKVASETI
+820 
-833 YSMKWTY
+833 
-840 ANKSNIGFT
+840 
-849 AFALNAG
+849 
-856 CDIDMRNWSIKNIGN
+856 
-871 GCTNTLWLSVL
+871 
-882 RDVAKNGTYTFV
+882 
-894 NNCKLEFEGGLLKHF
+894 
-909 TWGKGWYS
+909 

>member
-13 DRWGENL
+13 DRWGENM
-20 GRLPYTAATHTEALD
+20 GRLAYTAATHTEALD
-35 GTDELKITCS
+35 GTDELKITCG

-54 VWVDRQGNAH
+54 VWVDRQSNAH

-72 QVHDDGGKTYCEAVC
+72 QVHDESGKTYCEAVC

-141 REGLTD
+141 RAALTD

-165 KVTHRR
+165 KVTHRY
-171 IGVRASRGDQQSPK
+171 IGVRASRGDQGSPK

-209 YGYGKGVETDAG
+209 YGYGKGVETDTG

-251 DGNGG
+251 DGSGG

-282 LETVK
+282 LDTVK

-295 NVLDLYAYGRAWEGV
+295 NVLDLYAYGRTWEGV
-310 SLGDCVAIIDKQFA
+310 ALGDCVAIIDKQFA

-342 TAETTVTFG
+342 TGDTTVTFG

-455 GEWAWTTFIT
+455 GEWSWTTFIT

-486 GLLTDEVGKNYWNLD
+486 GLLTDEKGKNFWDFD

-507 SPADVKYGD
+507 SPGDVNYGD
-516 GDWTLDGVVNDI
+516 NGWTLEGVVNDLDNRASNNASDI
-528 DGRIGKTKNDVSQLW
+528 KSLGTATGDALKELTENFGETDKSLSELKTSIN
-543 KDVSAKTDDLDKSI
+543 DLD
-557 GDLDKTVDDLARDGI
+557 GTVNNLASDGV

-581 TKILQTAQKDKE
+581 NKILQTIEKE
-593 DLYAQYSSL
+593 QSDLSSEYSTLTKSTSL
-602 SANENLSVQFKAA
+602 NEQFKLNVLA
-615 ALTPMYDKA
+615 PKYDAA
-624 FGANGAYDALVS
+624 FGENQAYDNLKDCIDIVLA
-636 AISDV
+636 
-641 AECTTAAELET
+641 CKTADELKT
-652 AMTAYKSAYDN
+652 AMVDYKSAY
-663 YSTAV
+663 ST
-668 KDYASV
+668 YAS
-674 ARQATSMIAKAVAK
+674 AINTYHSAAYYAKSIIEQSKAKATAQGLLSDYDDAWTQNKVFNLLTNNGKTQGVFMKNGLVYINASYMSAGII
-688 ADASALVDK
+688 ADAA
-697 LDNRLEQQEIFN
+697 
-709 RLTKDGQVQGIYMNG
+709 M
-724 GKLYLNAEYLA
+724 
-735 TGTISDVA
+735 
-743 GRNYWNLKTGYFKTT
+743 RNSWNLKTGAFSTNYMTANNITANGTFRCGYSNYYTVLNSIGQMIGYRTDNNKTRSV
-758 KGTIGGF
+758 GY
-765 TIDYS
+765 IDYS
-770 TISNDTLSLR
+770 SSARDTSTGELMYGLQLQAEGIVRISSPRISTASS
-780 SNGPHFVHDGN
+780 SNTSVTTTQGWTGHINQPLISELHD
-791 DIGFIGTNGLTG
+791 
-803 YTNVHGL
+803 
-810 NFDLNETGDY
+810 
-820 MTWAAKKVASETI
+820 A
-833 YSMKWTY
+833 
-840 ANKSNIGFT
+840 
-849 AFALNAG
+849 
-856 CDIDMRNWSIKNIGN
+856 GN
-871 GCTNTLWLSVL
+871 GTVGWHCGTMQL
-882 RDVAKNGTYTFV
+882 KYINGILV
-894 NNCKLEFEGGLLKHF
+894 G
-909 TWGKGWYS
+909 YSTVGTG

>member
-54 VWVDRQGNAH
+54 VWVDRQGKAH

-130 SASHTFYHTSV
+130 SASHTFYHISV

-165 KVTHRR
+165 KVTHRY

-209 YGYGKGVETDAG
+209 YGYGKGVETDTG

-230 DINGGKDYIEDA
+230 DINGGKDYVEDA
-242 EATKVWGHP
+242 EATKIWGHP
-251 DGNGG
+251 DGKGG
-256 ILPAVDTYVNEQCE
+256 ILPAVDTYINEQCE
-270 DAAQLLKETQDY
+270 DAAQLLQETQDY
-282 LETVK
+282 LDAVK

-295 NVLDLYAYGRAWEGV
+295 NVLDLYAYGRTWEGV
-310 SLGDCVAIIDKQFA
+310 ALGDCVAIIDKQFA
-324 ESGIRLKGRVSQI
+324 EGGIRLKGRVSQI

-370 GAASRANFDAVANPS
+370 GAASRANYDAVANPS

-415 IFSNVALNPET
+415 VFSNVALNPET

-448 ASSLTAN
+448 ASSLTAD
-455 GEWAWTTFIT
+455 GQWAWTTFIT

-486 GLLTDEVGKNYWNLD
+486 GLLTDEKGKNFWNLD

-507 SPADVKYGD
+507 SPGDVNYGT
-516 GDWTLDGVVNDI
+516 GGWTLDGVVSDLDKRATDNA
-528 DGRIGKTKNDVSQLW
+528 NDV
-543 KDVSAKTDDLDKSI
+543 KTLGNETNTALKELTENLGETDKSLSELKTSLDDLD
-557 GDLDKTVDDLARDGI
+557 GTVNDLASDGV

-581 TKILQTAQKDKE
+581 NKILQTIEKE
-593 DLYAQYSSL
+593 QSDLSSEYNTL
-602 SANENLSVQFKAA
+602 SKSTSLNKQFKLNV
-615 ALTPMYDKA
+615 LTPRYNAA
-624 FGANGAYDALVS
+624 FGKGQAYDNLKDCIDKVLACKTADALKS
-636 AISDV
+636 AM
-641 AECTTAAELET
+641 AE
-652 AMTAYKSAYDN
+652 YKSAY
-663 YSTAV
+663 ST
-668 KDYASV
+668 YASAV
-674 ARQATSMIAKAVAK
+674 NAYHSAAYGAKSTIEQSKAKATAQGLLSDYD
-688 ADASALVDK
+688 DALTQK
-697 LDNRLEQQEIFN
+697 EIFN
-709 RLTKDGQVQGIYMNG
+709 RLTNNGATQGIYMSG
-724 GKLYLNAEYLA
+724 GKVYVNASYIA
-735 TGTISDVA
+735 TGTIADKY
-743 GRNYWNLKTGYFKTT
+743 GRNSWNLTDGTLTTNYMKATSITASGTFKCGYSSFYTMLNSSGQLCGYRTTGNSSTPTQVGY
-758 KGTIGGF
+758 
-765 TIDYS
+765 IDYTASMRETS
-770 TISNDTLSLR
+770 TGNIYYGIQMQAQGSVRISSPIISTAAS
-780 SNGPHFVHDGN
+780 SNTSVTTTYGRTGTVSQPIVSEVHDNGN
-791 DIGFIGTNGLTG
+791 GTVGWHYGTFQISSINGLFTSYSTVGTG
-803 YTNVHGL
+803 
-810 NFDLNETGDY
+810 
-820 MTWAAKKVASETI
+820 
-833 YSMKWTY
+833 
-840 ANKSNIGFT
+840 
-849 AFALNAG
+849 
-856 CDIDMRNWSIKNIGN
+856 
-871 GCTNTLWLSVL
+871 
-882 RDVAKNGTYTFV
+882 
-894 NNCKLEFEGGLLKHF
+894 
-909 TWGKGWYS
+909 

>member
-13 DRWGENL
+13 DHWGENM
-20 GRLPYTAATHTEALD
+20 GRLAYTAATHTEALD

-72 QVHDDGGKTYCEAVC
+72 QVHDESGKTYCEAVC

-165 KVTHRR
+165 KVTHRY
-171 IGVRASRGDQQSPK
+171 IGVRASRGDQGSPK

-295 NVLDLYAYGRAWEGV
+295 NVLDLHAYGRSWEGV
-310 SLGDCVAIIDKQFA
+310 TLGDCVAIIDKQFA

-342 TAETTVTFG
+342 TADATVTFG

-486 GLLTDEVGKNYWNLD
+486 GLLTDENGKNFWNFD

-507 SPADVKYGD
+507 SPGDVNYGD
-516 GDWTLDGVVNDI
+516 NGWTLEGVVNDLDNRASNNASDI
-528 DGRIGKTKNDVSQLW
+528 KSLGTATGDALKELTENLGETDKSLSELKTSIN
-543 KDVSAKTDDLDKSI
+543 DLD
-557 GDLDKTVDDLARDGI
+557 GTVNNLASDGV

-581 TKILQTAQKDKE
+581 NKILQTIEKE
-593 DLYAQYSSL
+593 QSDLSSEYNTL
-602 SANENLSVQFKAA
+602 SKSTSLNEQFKLNV
-615 ALTPMYDKA
+615 LTPRYNAA
-624 FGANGAYDALVS
+624 FGENQAYDNLKDC
-636 AISDV
+636 ISNV
-641 AECTTAAELET
+641 LSCKTADELKT
-652 AMTAYKSAYDN
+652 AMVEYKSAYG
-663 YSTAV
+663 T
-668 KDYASV
+668 YASAV
-674 ARQATSMIAKAVAK
+674 NAYHSAVYSAKSAIEQSKAKATAQGLLSDYD
-688 ADASALVDK
+688 DALTQK
-697 LDNRLEQQEIFN
+697 EIFN
-709 RLTKDGQVQGIYMNG
+709 RLTNNGAKQGIYMSG
-724 GKLYLNAEYLA
+724 GKVYVNASYIA
-735 TGTISDVA
+735 TGTIADKY
-743 GRNYWNLKTGYFKTT
+743 GRNSWNLTNGTLTTNYMKATSITASGTFKCGYSSFYTMLNSSGQLCGYRTTGNSSTPTQVGY
-758 KGTIGGF
+758 
-765 TIDYS
+765 IDYTASMRETS
-770 TISNDTLSLR
+770 TGNIYYGIQMQAQGSVRISSPIISTAAS
-780 SNGPHFVHDGN
+780 SNTSVTTTYGRTGTVSQPIVSEVHDNGN
-791 DIGFIGTNGLTG
+791 GTVGWHYGTFQISSINGLFTSYSTVGTG
-803 YTNVHGL
+803 
-810 NFDLNETGDY
+810 
-820 MTWAAKKVASETI
+820 
-833 YSMKWTY
+833 
-840 ANKSNIGFT
+840 
-849 AFALNAG
+849 
-856 CDIDMRNWSIKNIGN
+856 
-871 GCTNTLWLSVL
+871 
-882 RDVAKNGTYTFV
+882 
-894 NNCKLEFEGGLLKHF
+894 
-909 TWGKGWYS
+909 

>member
-54 VWVDRQGNAH
+54 VWVDRQGKAH

-72 QVHDDGGKTYCEAVC
+72 QVHDDGGKTYCKAVC

-130 SASHTFYHTSV
+130 SASHTFYHISV

-165 KVTHRR
+165 KVTHRY

-209 YGYGKGVETDAG
+209 YGYGKGVETDTG

-230 DINGGKDYIEDA
+230 DINGGKDYVEDA
-242 EATKVWGHP
+242 EATKIWGHP
-251 DGNGG
+251 DGKGG
-256 ILPAVDTYVNEQCE
+256 ILPAVDTYINEQCE
-270 DAAQLLKETQDY
+270 DAAQLLQETQDY
-282 LETVK
+282 LDAVK

-295 NVLDLYAYGRAWEGV
+295 NVLDLYAYGRTWEGV
-310 SLGDCVAIIDKQFA
+310 ALGDCVAIIDKQFA
-324 ESGIRLKGRVSQI
+324 ESGIRLKGRISQI

-370 GAASRANFDAVANPS
+370 GAASRANYDAVATPS

-448 ASSLTAN
+448 ASSLTAD
-455 GEWAWTTFIT
+455 GQWAWTTFIT

-486 GLLTDEVGKNYWNLD
+486 GLLTDEKGKNFWNLD

-507 SPADVKYGD
+507 SPGDVNYGT
-516 GDWTLDGVVNDI
+516 GGWTLDGVVNDI
-528 DGRIGKTKNDVSQLW
+528 DKRVTDNANDV
-543 KDVSAKTDDLDKSI
+543 KTLGNETNTALKELTENLGETDKSLSELKTS
-557 GDLDKTVDDLARDGI
+557 LDNLDGTVNDLASDGV

-581 TKILQTAQKDKE
+581 NKILQTIEKE
-593 DLYAQYSSL
+593 QSDLSSEYNML
-602 SANENLSVQFKAA
+602 GKSTSLNEQFKLNV
-615 ALTPMYDKA
+615 LTPRYNAA
-624 FGANGAYDALVS
+624 FGENRAYDNLKDC
-636 AISDV
+636 ISNV
-641 AECTTAAELET
+641 LSCKTADELKA
-652 AMTAYKSAYDN
+652 AMVEYKSAY
-663 YSTAV
+663 ST
-668 KDYASV
+668 YASAV
-674 ARQATSMIAKAVAK
+674 NAYHSAAYSAKSAIEQSKAKATAQGLLSDYD
-688 ADASALVDK
+688 DALTQK
-697 LDNRLEQQEIFN
+697 KIFN
-709 RLTKDGQVQGIYMNG
+709 RLTNNGATQGIYMSG
-724 GKLYLNAEYLA
+724 GKVYVNASYIA
-735 TGTISDVA
+735 TGTIADKYGHNS
-743 GRNYWNLKTGYFKTT
+743 WNLTNGTLTTNYMKATSITASGTFKCGYSSFYTMLNSSGQLCGYRTTGNSSTPTQVGY
-758 KGTIGGF
+758 
-765 TIDYS
+765 IDYTASMRETNTGNIYYGIQMQAQGSVRISSPIIS
-770 TISNDTLSLR
+770 TAASSNTSVTTTYGR
-780 SNGPHFVHDGN
+780 TGTVSQPIVSEVHDNGN
-791 DIGFIGTNGLTG
+791 GTVGWHYGTFQIISINGLFTSYTTVGTG
-803 YTNVHGL
+803 
-810 NFDLNETGDY
+810 
-820 MTWAAKKVASETI
+820 
-833 YSMKWTY
+833 
-840 ANKSNIGFT
+840 
-849 AFALNAG
+849 
-856 CDIDMRNWSIKNIGN
+856 
-871 GCTNTLWLSVL
+871 
-882 RDVAKNGTYTFV
+882 
-894 NNCKLEFEGGLLKHF
+894 
-909 TWGKGWYS
+909 

>member
-13 DRWGENL
+13 DRWGENM
-20 GRLPYTAATHTEALD
+20 GRLAYTAATHTEALD

-112 TSILGGTRW
+112 ASILGGTRW

-202 ANPKTRV
+202 ANPKTRI

-230 DINGGKDYIEDA
+230 DINGGKDYVEDS
-242 EATKVWGHP
+242 EATKIWGHP
-251 DGNGG
+251 DGSGG

-270 DAAQLLKETQDY
+270 DAAQLLKEAQDY
-282 LETVK
+282 LDTVK

-295 NVLDLYAYGRAWEGV
+295 NVLDLYAYGRTWEGV
-310 SLGDCVAIIDKQFA
+310 ALGDCVAIIDKQFA

-448 ASSLTAN
+448 AYSLTAN

-743 GRNYWNLKTGYFKTT
+743 GRNYWNLKTGDFKTT

-820 MTWAAKKVASETI
+820 MTWAAKKVASETV

-882 RDVAKNGTYTFV
+882 RDVTKNGTYTFV
-894 NNCKLEFEGGLLKHF
+894 NDCKLEFEGGLLKHF

>member
-13 DRWGENL
+13 DRWGENM
-20 GRLPYTAATHTEALD
+20 GRLAYTAATHTEALD

-72 QVHDDGGKTYCEAVC
+72 QVHDESGKTYCEAVC

-165 KVTHRR
+165 KVTHRY
-171 IGVRASRGDQQSPK
+171 IGVRASRGDQGSPK

-295 NVLDLYAYGRAWEGV
+295 NVLDLHAYGRSWEGV
-310 SLGDCVAIIDKQFA
+310 TLGDCVAIIDKQFA

-342 TAETTVTFG
+342 TADATVTFG

-448 ASSLTAN
+448 ASSLTAS

-486 GLLTDEVGKNYWNLD
+486 GLLTDEKGKNFWNFD

-507 SPADVKYGD
+507 SPGDVNYGTD
-516 GDWTLDGVVNDI
+516 GWTLDGVVND
-528 DGRIGKTKNDVSQLW
+528 
-543 KDVSAKTDDLDKSI
+543 LDKRASNNANDI
-557 GDLDKTVDDLARDGI
+557 ERLGNNTSTALKELTENLGETDKSLSELKTSLDNLDGTVNDLASDGV
-572 VTEAEKAAV
+572 VTEAEKAAIN
-581 TKILQTAQKDKE
+581 KILQTIEKE
-593 DLYAQYSSL
+593 QSDLSSEYNTL
-602 SANENLSVQFKAA
+602 GKSTSLNEQFKLNV
-615 ALTPMYDKA
+615 LTPRYNAA
-624 FGANGAYDALVS
+624 FGENQAYDNLKDC
-636 AISDV
+636 ISNV
-641 AECTTAAELET
+641 LSCKTADELKT
-652 AMTAYKSAYDN
+652 AMVEYKSAYG
-663 YSTAV
+663 T
-668 KDYASV
+668 YASAV
-674 ARQATSMIAKAVAK
+674 NAYHSAAYSAKSAIEQSKAKATAQGLLSDYD
-688 ADASALVDK
+688 DALTQK
-697 LDNRLEQQEIFN
+697 EIFN
-709 RLTKDGQVQGIYMNG
+709 RLTNNGATQGIYMSG
-724 GKLYLNAEYLA
+724 GKVYVNASYIA
-735 TGTISDVA
+735 TGTIADKY
-743 GRNYWNLKTGYFKTT
+743 GRNSWNLADGTLTTNYMKATSITANGTFKCGHSSFYTMLNSSGQLCGYRTTGNSSTPTKVGYIDYTASMRETSTGNIYYGIQMQAQGSVRISSPIISTAASSNTSVTT
-758 KGTIGGF
+758 TYGRTGTVSQPIVSEVHDNGNGTIGWHYGTFQISSINGLF
-765 TIDYS
+765 TSYS
-770 TISNDTLSLR
+770 T
-780 SNGPHFVHDGN
+780 V
-791 DIGFIGTNGLTG
+791 GTG
-803 YTNVHGL
+803 
-810 NFDLNETGDY
+810 
-820 MTWAAKKVASETI
+820 
-833 YSMKWTY
+833 
-840 ANKSNIGFT
+840 
-849 AFALNAG
+849 
-856 CDIDMRNWSIKNIGN
+856 
-871 GCTNTLWLSVL
+871 
-882 RDVAKNGTYTFV
+882 
-894 NNCKLEFEGGLLKHF
+894 
-909 TWGKGWYS
+909 

>member
-54 VWVDRQGNAH
+54 VWVDRQGKAH

-130 SASHTFYHTSV
+130 SASHTFYHISV

-165 KVTHRR
+165 KVTHRY

-209 YGYGKGVETDAG
+209 YGYGKGVETDTG

-230 DINGGKDYIEDA
+230 DINGGKDYVEDS
-242 EATKVWGHP
+242 EATKIWGHP
-251 DGNGG
+251 DGKGG
-256 ILPAVDTYVNEQCE
+256 ISPAVDTYINEQCE

-282 LETVK
+282 LDTVK

-295 NVLDLYAYGRAWEGV
+295 NVLDLYAYGRTWEGV
-310 SLGDCVAIIDKQFA
+310 ALGDCVAIIDKQFA
-324 ESGIRLKGRVSQI
+324 EGGIRLKGRVSQI

-370 GAASRANFDAVANPS
+370 GAASRANYDAVTNPS

-415 IFSNVALNPET
+415 VFSNVALNPET
-426 GTPVKTTSN
+426 GTPVKTTSS

-448 ASSLTAN
+448 ASSLTAD
-455 GEWAWTTFIT
+455 GQWAWTTFIT

-486 GLLTDEVGKNYWNLD
+486 GLLTDEKGKNFWNLD

-507 SPADVKYGD
+507 SPGDVNYGT
-516 GDWTLDGVVNDI
+516 GGWTLDGVINDL
-528 DGRIGKTKNDVSQLW
+528 DKRATDNANDV
-543 KDVSAKTDDLDKSI
+543 KTLGNETSTALNELTENLGETDKSLSELKTSLDDLD
-557 GDLDKTVDDLARDGI
+557 GTVNDLASDGV

-581 TKILQTAQKDKE
+581 NKILQTIEKE
-593 DLYAQYSSL
+593 QSDLSSEYNTL
-602 SANENLSVQFKAA
+602 SKSTSLNEQFKLNV
-615 ALTPMYDKA
+615 LTPRYNAA
-624 FGANGAYDALVS
+624 FGENQAYDNLKDC
-636 AISDV
+636 ISSV
-641 AECTTAAELET
+641 LSCKTADELKA
-652 AMTAYKSAYDN
+652 AMVEYKSAY
-663 YSTAV
+663 ST
-668 KDYASV
+668 YASAV
-674 ARQATSMIAKAVAK
+674 NAYHSAAYSAKSAIEQSKAKATAQGLLSDYD
-688 ADASALVDK
+688 DALTQK
-697 LDNRLEQQEIFN
+697 EIFN
-709 RLTKDGQVQGIYMNG
+709 RLTNNGATQGIYMSG
-724 GKLYLNAEYLA
+724 GKVYANASYIA
-735 TGTISDVA
+735 TGTIADKY
-743 GRNYWNLKTGYFKTT
+743 GRNSWNLTDGTLTTNYMKATSITASGTFKCGYSSFYTMLNSSGQLCGYRTTGNSSTPTQVGY
-758 KGTIGGF
+758 
-765 TIDYS
+765 IDYTASMRETS
-770 TISNDTLSLR
+770 TGNIYYGIQMRAQGSVRISSPIISTAAS
-780 SNGPHFVHDGN
+780 SNTSVTTTYGRTGTVSQPIVSEVHDNGN
-791 DIGFIGTNGLTG
+791 GTVGWHYGTFQISSINGLFTSYSTVGTG
-803 YTNVHGL
+803 
-810 NFDLNETGDY
+810 
-820 MTWAAKKVASETI
+820 
-833 YSMKWTY
+833 
-840 ANKSNIGFT
+840 
-849 AFALNAG
+849 
-856 CDIDMRNWSIKNIGN
+856 
-871 GCTNTLWLSVL
+871 
-882 RDVAKNGTYTFV
+882 
-894 NNCKLEFEGGLLKHF
+894 
-909 TWGKGWYS
+909 

>member
-35 GTDELKITCS
+35 GADELKITCS

-54 VWVDRQGNAH
+54 VWVDRQGKAH

-72 QVHDDGGKTYCEAVC
+72 QVHDDGGKTYCKAVC

-130 SASHTFYHTSV
+130 IASHTFYHISV

-165 KVTHRR
+165 KVTHRY

-209 YGYGKGVETDAG
+209 YGYGKGVETDTG

-230 DINGGKDYIEDA
+230 DINGGKDYVEDS
-242 EATKVWGHP
+242 EATKIWGHP
-251 DGNGG
+251 DGKGG
-256 ILPAVDTYVNEQCE
+256 ISPAVDTYINEQCE

-282 LETVK
+282 LDTVK

-295 NVLDLYAYGRAWEGV
+295 NVLDLYAYGRTWEGV
-310 SLGDCVAIIDKQFA
+310 ALGDCVAIIDKQFA
-324 ESGIRLKGRVSQI
+324 EGGIRLKGRVSQI

-370 GAASRANFDAVANPS
+370 GAASRANYDAVTNPS

-448 ASSLTAN
+448 ASSLTAS

-486 GLLTDEVGKNYWNLD
+486 GLLTDEKGKNFWNFD

-507 SPADVKYGD
+507 SPGDVNYGT
-516 GDWTLDGVVNDI
+516 GGWTLDGVVND
-528 DGRIGKTKNDVSQLW
+528 
-543 KDVSAKTDDLDKSI
+543 LDKRASNNANDI
-557 GDLDKTVDDLARDGI
+557 ERLGNNTSTALKELTENLGETDKSLSELKTSLDNLDGTVNDLASDGV

-581 TKILQTAQKDKE
+581 NKILQTIEKE
-593 DLYAQYSSL
+593 QSDLSSEYNTL
-602 SANENLSVQFKAA
+602 SKSTSLNEQFKLNV
-615 ALTPMYDKA
+615 LTPRYNAA
-624 FGANGAYDALVS
+624 FGENQ
-636 AISDV
+636 
-641 AECTTAAELET
+641 
-652 AMTAYKSAYDN
+652 AYDN
-663 YSTAV
+663 LKDCISNVLSCKTADELKTAMV
-668 KDYASV
+668 EYKSSYGTYASAV
-674 ARQATSMIAKAVAK
+674 NAYHSAAYSAKSAIEQSKAKATAQGLLSDYD
-688 ADASALVDK
+688 DALTQK
-697 LDNRLEQQEIFN
+697 EIFN
-709 RLTKDGQVQGIYMNG
+709 RLTNNGATQGIYMSG
-724 GKLYLNAEYLA
+724 GKVYVNASYIA
-735 TGTISDVA
+735 TGTIADKY
-743 GRNYWNLKTGYFKTT
+743 GRNSWNLTDGTLTTNYMKATSITASGTFKCGYSSFYTMLNSSGQLCGYRTTGNSSTPTQVGY
-758 KGTIGGF
+758 
-765 TIDYS
+765 IDYTASMRETS
-770 TISNDTLSLR
+770 TGNIYYGIQMQAQGSVRISSPIISTAAS
-780 SNGPHFVHDGN
+780 SNTSVTTTYGRTGTVSQPIVSEVHDNGN
-791 DIGFIGTNGLTG
+791 GTVGWHYGTFQISSINGLFTSYSTVGTG
-803 YTNVHGL
+803 
-810 NFDLNETGDY
+810 
-820 MTWAAKKVASETI
+820 
-833 YSMKWTY
+833 
-840 ANKSNIGFT
+840 
-849 AFALNAG
+849 
-856 CDIDMRNWSIKNIGN
+856 
-871 GCTNTLWLSVL
+871 
-882 RDVAKNGTYTFV
+882 
-894 NNCKLEFEGGLLKHF
+894 
-909 TWGKGWYS
+909 

>member
-13 DRWGENL
+13 DRWGENM
-20 GRLPYTAATHTEALD
+20 GRLAYTAATHTEALD

-54 VWVDRQGNAH
+54 VWVDRQSNAH

-72 QVHDDGGKTYCEAVC
+72 QVHDESGKTYCEAVC

-98 IEDKRPSGGVAEAL
+98 IDDKRPSGGVAEAL

-141 REGLTD
+141 RAALTD

-165 KVTHRR
+165 KVTHRY
-171 IGVRASRGDQQSPK
+171 IGVRASRGDQGSPK

-251 DGNGG
+251 DGSGG
-256 ILPAVDTYVNEQCE
+256 ILPAVDTYINEQCE

-282 LETVK
+282 LDTVK

-295 NVLDLYAYGRAWEGV
+295 NVLDLYAYGRTWEGV
-310 SLGDCVAIIDKQFA
+310 ALGDCVAIIDKQFA
-324 ESGIRLKGRVSQI
+324 EGGIRLKGRVSQI

-370 GAASRANFDAVANPS
+370 GAASRANYDAVTNPS

-448 ASSLTAN
+448 ASSLTAS

-486 GLLTDEVGKNYWNLD
+486 GLLTDEKGKNFWNFD

-507 SPADVKYGD
+507 SPGDVNYGT
-516 GDWTLDGVVNDI
+516 GGWTLDGVVND
-528 DGRIGKTKNDVSQLW
+528 
-543 KDVSAKTDDLDKSI
+543 LDKRASNNANDI
-557 GDLDKTVDDLARDGI
+557 ERLGNNTSTALKELTENLGETDKSLSELKTSLDNLDGTVNDLASDGV

-581 TKILQTAQKDKE
+581 NKILQTIEKE
-593 DLYAQYSSL
+593 QSDLSSEYNTL
-602 SANENLSVQFKAA
+602 SKSTSLNEQFKLNV
-615 ALTPMYDKA
+615 LTPRYNAA
-624 FGANGAYDALVS
+624 FGENQAYDNLKDC
-636 AISDV
+636 ISNV
-641 AECTTAAELET
+641 LSCKTADELKT
-652 AMTAYKSAYDN
+652 AMVEYKSAYG
-663 YSTAV
+663 T
-668 KDYASV
+668 YASAV
-674 ARQATSMIAKAVAK
+674 NAYHSAAYSAKSAIEQSKAKATAQGLLSDYD
-688 ADASALVDK
+688 DALTQK
-697 LDNRLEQQEIFN
+697 EIFN
-709 RLTKDGQVQGIYMNG
+709 RLTNNGATQGIYMSG
-724 GKLYLNAEYLA
+724 GKVYVNASYIA
-735 TGTISDVA
+735 TGTIADKY
-743 GRNYWNLKTGYFKTT
+743 GRNSWNLTGGTLTTNYMKATSIMASGTFKCGYSSFYTMLNSSGQLCGYRTT
-758 KGTIGGF
+758 GNSSTPTQVGY
-765 TIDYS
+765 IDYTASMRETS
-770 TISNDTLSLR
+770 TGNIYYGIQMQAQGSVRISSPIISTAAS
-780 SNGPHFVHDGN
+780 SNTSVTTTYGRTGTVSQPIVSEVHDNGN
-791 DIGFIGTNGLTG
+791 GTVGWHYGTFQISSINGLFTSYSTVGTG
-803 YTNVHGL
+803 
-810 NFDLNETGDY
+810 
-820 MTWAAKKVASETI
+820 
-833 YSMKWTY
+833 
-840 ANKSNIGFT
+840 
-849 AFALNAG
+849 
-856 CDIDMRNWSIKNIGN
+856 
-871 GCTNTLWLSVL
+871 
-882 RDVAKNGTYTFV
+882 
-894 NNCKLEFEGGLLKHF
+894 
-909 TWGKGWYS
+909 

>member
-13 DRWGENL
+13 DRWGENM
-20 GRLPYTAATHTEALD
+20 GRLAYTAATHTEALD

-112 TSILGGTRW
+112 ASILGGTRW

-202 ANPKTRV
+202 ANPKTRI

-251 DGNGG
+251 DGSGG

-282 LETVK
+282 LDTVK

-295 NVLDLYAYGRAWEGV
+295 NVLDLYAYGRTWEGV
-310 SLGDCVAIIDKQFA
+310 TLGDCVAIIDKQFA

-342 TAETTVTFG
+342 TADTTVTFG

-455 GEWAWTTFIT
+455 GEWSWTTFIT

-486 GLLTDEVGKNYWNLD
+486 GLLTDEKGKNFWNLD

-507 SPADVKYGD
+507 SPGDVNYGT
-516 GDWTLDGVVNDI
+516 GGWMLDGVIN
-528 DGRIGKTKNDVSQLW
+528 
-543 KDVSAKTDDLDKSI
+543 DLDKRASNNANDI
-557 GDLDKTVDDLARDGI
+557 ERLGNNTSTALKELTENLGETDKSLSELKTSLDNLDGTVNDLASDGV

-581 TKILQTAQKDKE
+581 NKILQTIEKE
-593 DLYAQYSSL
+593 QSDLSSEYNTL
-602 SANENLSVQFKAA
+602 SKSTSLNEQFKLNV
-615 ALTPMYDKA
+615 LTPRYNAA
-624 FGANGAYDALVS
+624 FGENQAYDNLKDC
-636 AISDV
+636 ISNV
-641 AECTTAAELET
+641 LSCKTADELKT
-652 AMTAYKSAYDN
+652 AMVEYKSAYG
-663 YSTAV
+663 T
-668 KDYASV
+668 YASAV
-674 ARQATSMIAKAVAK
+674 NAYHSAAYSAKSAIEQSKAKATAQGLLSDYD
-688 ADASALVDK
+688 DALTQK
-697 LDNRLEQQEIFN
+697 EIFN
-709 RLTKDGQVQGIYMNG
+709 RLTNNGATQGIYMSG
-724 GKLYLNAEYLA
+724 GKVYVNASYIA
-735 TGTISDVA
+735 TGTIADKY
-743 GRNYWNLKTGYFKTT
+743 GRNSWNLTDGTLTTNYMKATSITASGTFKCGYSSFYTMLNSSGQLCGYRTTGNSSTPTRVGY
-758 KGTIGGF
+758 
-765 TIDYS
+765 IDYTASMRETS
-770 TISNDTLSLR
+770 TGNIYYGIQMQAQGSVRISSPIISTAAS
-780 SNGPHFVHDGN
+780 SNTSVTTTYGRTGTVSQPIVSEVHDNGN
-791 DIGFIGTNGLTG
+791 GTVGWHYGTFQIISINGLFTSYTTVGTG
-803 YTNVHGL
+803 
-810 NFDLNETGDY
+810 
-820 MTWAAKKVASETI
+820 
-833 YSMKWTY
+833 
-840 ANKSNIGFT
+840 
-849 AFALNAG
+849 
-856 CDIDMRNWSIKNIGN
+856 
-871 GCTNTLWLSVL
+871 
-882 RDVAKNGTYTFV
+882 
-894 NNCKLEFEGGLLKHF
+894 
-909 TWGKGWYS
+909 

>member
-13 DRWGENL
+13 DRWGGNL
-20 GRLPYTAATHTEALD
+20 GRLPYAAATHTEALD

-45 RELSKGQRV
+45 RELSKGQRI
-54 VWVDRQGNAH
+54 VWVDRQGRAH

-130 SASHTFYHTSV
+130 SASRTFYHVSV

-157 TRIETDGV
+157 TRIETDGA
-165 KVTHRR
+165 KVTHRY
-171 IGVRASRGDQQSPK
+171 ICVRASRGDQDSPK

-230 DINGGKDYIEDA
+230 DINGGKDYVEDS
-242 EATKVWGHP
+242 EATKIWGHP
-251 DGNGG
+251 DGSGG

-282 LETVK
+282 LDTVK

-295 NVLDLYAYGRAWEGV
+295 NVLDLYAYGRTWEGV
-310 SLGDCVAIIDKQFA
+310 ALGDCVAIIDKQFA
-324 ESGIRLKGRVSQI
+324 ESGIRLKGRISQI

-370 GAASRANFDAVANPS
+370 GAASRANYDAVATPS

-435 MWAVNINGMGIRL
+435 MWAVNISGMGIRL
-448 ASSLTAN
+448 ASSLTAS

-486 GLLTDEVGKNYWNLD
+486 GLLTDEKGKNFWNLD

-507 SPADVKYGD
+507 SPGDVNYGT
-516 GDWTLDGVVNDI
+516 GGWTLDGVVSDLDKRAGDNASDI
-528 DGRIGKTKNDVSQLW
+528 KSLGNNTSTALKELTENLGETDKSLSELKTSL
-543 KDVSAKTDDLDKSI
+543 DDLD
-557 GDLDKTVDDLARDGI
+557 GTVNNLASDGV

-581 TKILQTAQKDKE
+581 NKILQTIEKE
-593 DLYAQYSSL
+593 QSDLSNEYSTLSKSTSL
-602 SANENLSVQFKAA
+602 NEQFKLNVLAPRYNA
-615 ALTPMYDKA
+615 A
-624 FGANGAYDALVS
+624 FGENQAYDNLKDCINNVLS
-636 AISDV
+636 
-641 AECTTAAELET
+641 CKTADELKA
-652 AMTAYKSAYDN
+652 AMVDYKSAY
-663 YSTAV
+663 ST
-668 KDYASV
+668 YASAV
-674 ARQATSMIAKAVAK
+674 NAYHSAAYSAKSAIEQSKAKATAQGLLSDYD
-688 ADASALVDK
+688 DALTQK
-697 LDNRLEQQEIFN
+697 KIFN
-709 RLTKDGQVQGIYMNG
+709 RLTNNGATQGIYMSG
-724 GKLYLNAEYLA
+724 GKVYVNASYIA
-735 TGTISDVA
+735 TGTIADKYGHNS
-743 GRNYWNLKTGYFKTT
+743 WNLTDGTLTTNYMKATSITASGTFKCGYSSFYTMLNSSGQLCGYRTTGNSSTPTRVGY
-758 KGTIGGF
+758 
-765 TIDYS
+765 IDYTASMRETS
-770 TISNDTLSLR
+770 TGNIYYGIQMQAQGSVRISSPIISTAAS
-780 SNGPHFVHDGN
+780 SNTSVTTTYGRTGTVSQPIVSEVHDNGN
-791 DIGFIGTNGLTG
+791 GTVGWHYGTFQIISINGLLTSYTTVGTG
-803 YTNVHGL
+803 
-810 NFDLNETGDY
+810 
-820 MTWAAKKVASETI
+820 
-833 YSMKWTY
+833 
-840 ANKSNIGFT
+840 
-849 AFALNAG
+849 
-856 CDIDMRNWSIKNIGN
+856 
-871 GCTNTLWLSVL
+871 
-882 RDVAKNGTYTFV
+882 
-894 NNCKLEFEGGLLKHF
+894 
-909 TWGKGWYS
+909 

>member
-54 VWVDRQGNAH
+54 VWVDRQGKAH

-130 SASHTFYHTSV
+130 SASHTFYHISV

-165 KVTHRR
+165 KVTHRY

-209 YGYGKGVETDAG
+209 YGYGKGVETDTG

-230 DINGGKDYIEDA
+230 DINGGKDYVEDS
-242 EATKVWGHP
+242 EATKIWGHP
-251 DGNGG
+251 DGKGG
-256 ILPAVDTYVNEQCE
+256 ISPAVDTYINEQCE

-282 LETVK
+282 LDTVK

-295 NVLDLYAYGRAWEGV
+295 NVLDLYAYGRTWEGV
-310 SLGDCVAIIDKQFA
+310 ALGDCVAIIDKQFA
-324 ESGIRLKGRVSQI
+324 EGGIRLKGRVSQI

-370 GAASRANFDAVANPS
+370 GAASRANYDAVTNPS

-448 ASSLTAN
+448 ASSLTAS

-486 GLLTDEVGKNYWNLD
+486 GLLTDEKGKNFWNFD

-507 SPADVKYGD
+507 SPGDVNYGT
-516 GDWTLDGVVNDI
+516 GGWTLDGVVND
-528 DGRIGKTKNDVSQLW
+528 
-543 KDVSAKTDDLDKSI
+543 LDKRASNNANDI
-557 GDLDKTVDDLARDGI
+557 ERLGNNTSTALKELTENLGETDKSLSELKTSLDNLDGTVNDLASDGV

-581 TKILQTAQKDKE
+581 NKILQTIEKE
-593 DLYAQYSSL
+593 QSDLSSEYNTL
-602 SANENLSVQFKAA
+602 SKSTSLNKQFKLNV
-615 ALTPMYDKA
+615 LTPRYNAA
-624 FGANGAYDALVS
+624 FGENQAYDNLKDC
-636 AISDV
+636 ISNV
-641 AECTTAAELET
+641 LSCKTADELKT
-652 AMTAYKSAYDN
+652 AMVEYKSAYG
-663 YSTAV
+663 T
-668 KDYASV
+668 YASAV
-674 ARQATSMIAKAVAK
+674 NAYHSAAYSAKSAIEQSKAKATAQGLLSDYD
-688 ADASALVDK
+688 DALTQK
-697 LDNRLEQQEIFN
+697 EIFN
-709 RLTKDGQVQGIYMNG
+709 RLTNNGATQGIYMSG
-724 GKLYLNAEYLA
+724 GKVYVNASYIA
-735 TGTISDVA
+735 TGTIADKY
-743 GRNYWNLKTGYFKTT
+743 GRNSWNLTDGTLTTNYMKATSITASGTFKCGYSNSYTMLNSSGQLCGYRTTGNSSTPTRVGY
-758 KGTIGGF
+758 
-765 TIDYS
+765 IDYTASMRETS
-770 TISNDTLSLR
+770 TGNIYYGIQMQAQGSVRISSPIISTAAS
-780 SNGPHFVHDGN
+780 SNTSVTTTYGRTGTVSQPIVSEVHDNGN
-791 DIGFIGTNGLTG
+791 GTVGWHYGTFQISSINGLFTSYSTVGTG
-803 YTNVHGL
+803 
-810 NFDLNETGDY
+810 
-820 MTWAAKKVASETI
+820 
-833 YSMKWTY
+833 
-840 ANKSNIGFT
+840 
-849 AFALNAG
+849 
-856 CDIDMRNWSIKNIGN
+856 
-871 GCTNTLWLSVL
+871 
-882 RDVAKNGTYTFV
+882 
-894 NNCKLEFEGGLLKHF
+894 
-909 TWGKGWYS
+909 